1 MQKNALHSEDARRP
15 VVRVKPR
22 SYQPTRAE
30 MGEVVKI
37 DATPEGAVRRI
48 FRQIRVIED
57 PDA

>member
-1 MQKNALHSEDARRP
+1 MGSERDPRAAERP

-30 MGEVVKI
+30 MEEAVKI
-37 DATPEGAVRRI
+37 DATPEEAVRRI
-48 FRQIRVIED
+48 FRQVRVVED